1 MYRYW
6 FWKNIWK
13 IFRNSKNKYKKIKL
27 TLEQIITVDKL
38 EEINYTTNEDIE
50 LLPGDSVI
58 IPTGIQIALPE
69 GYEGQIRGRSGLN
82 CNHDIVCPVGTIDA
96 DYRGELKV
104 KLYNLGKRPYIIKP
118 QERVAQLVICP
129 VVQAKWNEVEHL
141 ECDTERGNKGFG
153 STGKI

>member
-1 MYRYW
+1 MVYL
-6 FWKNIWK
+6 FFDTETTGLPK
-13 IFRNSKNKYKKIKL
+13 
-27 TLEQIITVDKL
+27 
-38 EEINYTTNEDIE
+38 NYTAPSSDLDNWSPRLVQLGWIMQNEDRRI
-50 LLPGDSVI
+50 LSQANFI
-58 IPTGIQIALPE
+58 IKPE

-129 VVQAKWNEVEHL
+129 VVQAKWNEVEYM
-141 ECDTERGNKGFG
+141 EADTERGYNGIG
-153 STGKI
+153 STGRI

>member
-1 MYRYW
+1 MR
-6 FWKNIWK
+6 KIRINIC
-13 IFRNSKNKYKKIKL
+13 RTCENLPAYKTSESAGCDLSANI
-27 TLEQIITVDKL
+27 
-38 EEINYTTNEDIE
+38 NEDIE

-58 IPTGIQIALPE
+58 ISTGIQIALPE

-129 VVQAKWNEVEHL
+129 VMQAKWDEVEHL

>member
-1 MYRYW
+1 MR
-6 FWKNIWK
+6 KIRINIC
-13 IFRNSKNKYKKIKL
+13 RTCANLPAYKTSESAGCDL
-27 TLEQIITVDKL
+27 SAN
-38 EEINYTTNEDIE
+38 INADIE

-129 VVQAKWNEVEHL
+129 VVQAKWNEVEYM
-141 ECDTERGNKGFG
+141 EADTERGYNGIG
-153 STGKI
+153 STGRI